1 MSAPRTI
8 SKCVILARGLGTR
21 MRSGDSGTQLDP
33 AQSAAAS
40 AGVKAMIPVGRPFL
54 DYGLCAL
61 ADAGFRHICLVIG
74 PEHSVVRQYYGRA
87 NRPTRVQVTFAE
99 QPEARGTADA
109 LLAGEAFAGSDE
121 FAVLN
126 GDNLYPIAALREIQD
141 LGQPGTVL
149 FEAGTLVSHSN
160 IPEERIRA
168 FAYCVVDQDGFL
180 ADILEKPEAAT
191 AGNFD
196 SEKLVSMNCWRFGP
210 DIFRF
215 CREVT
220 LSPRGEYE
228 LPLAARLAIEHGTK
242 LKAAI
247 CRSGVLDLSRRSDV
261 AAVAERL
268 RNVKVQL

>member
-1 MSAPRTI
+1 MSASRTI
-8 SKCVILARGLGTR
+8 CKCVILARGLGTR
-21 MRSGDSGTQLDP
+21 IRSEDRVTQLDA

-40 AGVKAMIPVGRPFL
+40 AGLKAMIPVGRPFL
-54 DYGLCAL
+54 DFELSAL
-61 ADAGFRHICLVIG
+61 ADAGFHQVCLVIG
-74 PEHSVVRQYYGRA
+74 PEHDVVREHYGRA
-87 NRPTRVQVTFAE
+87 NRPTRIQISLAE

-126 GDNLYPIAALREIQD
+126 GDNFYPVAALQEIQN

-149 FEAGTLVSHSN
+149 FEASTLVSQSN

-180 ADILEKPEAAT
+180 ADIVEKPEAT
-191 AGNFD
+191 AAANFRG
-196 SEKLVSMNCWRFGP
+196 EKLVSMNCWRFGP

-215 CREVT
+215 CREVP
-220 LSPRGEYE
+220 LSPRVEYE
-228 LPLAARLAIEHGTK
+228 LPIAVKLAIKHGTK

-247 CRSGVLDLSRRSDV
+247 SRSGVLDLSRRSDI
-261 AAVAERL
+261 AAVTERL